1 MIMPTWHEEAW
12 AEQQEYEIQ
21 LGGNQTHLLHTPR
34 SPSHDDDYNDADY
47 DDDNY
52 VVDDVDTDDDADD
65 VAVNADADYQF
76 SLRTCVTVASLNS
89 TGVTCL
95 LPLHAIVGKADNH

>member
-1 MIMPTWHEEAW
+1 MPTWHEEAW

-34 SPSHDDDYNDADY
+34 SPGHDDHHDDGDDNNDADY

-52 VVDDVDTDDDADD
+52 VVDDVDTDD
-65 VAVNADADYQF
+65 DADYQF

-89 TGVTCL
+89 TGVTWL
-95 LPLHAIVGKADNH
+95 LPLHAIVGKADDH